1 VKLPSKRGA
10 TVLSDNAARY
20 LGFAF
25 ASAELLFELDA
36 EGRIALS
43 VGAMQKLVGSSH
55 ENLAGKSWTA
65 LFAEDSQA
73 VVTALLESLDTADRR
88 GPVRVE
94 LAAMEGRKL
103 KRFVAFSAC
112 RLPQLAPNISCAISL
127 SGASAQV
134 EAKGPNGL
142 HDHASFTATADA
154 LMANPPGMDLDVAFV
169 EFRGLSRAAT
179 AMGAEAGEA
188 AIRRVAAAVQAESL
202 GGQTAGQLADDRF
215 ALVRPKSEAPDR
227 MLQRLT
233 KAAERA
239 GAPVEVSGATAAMDA
254 APTGESMRALR
265 FALDTFIKEGAGAA
279 GEAFSDV
286 LANTK
291 EQAKAFSRT
300 VNERRFRLFYQPIVD
315 LKTLDLH
322 HFEALARLQ
331 NPAEESPAAAIRLAE
346 ELEIIHELD
355 MAVVDLCVRRL
366 VAPNNGRLKLAA
378 NLSARSLAR
387 EGYIPALLKKV
398 QAQPG
403 LSDRLIFEITE
414 SAEIQDLEAANKQIQ
429 ALRSRGFTVCLDD
442 FGAGAA
448 ALSYLRS
455 LAVDTVKIDGQYV
468 KDIAASGRA
477 DAVVRH
483 LVELC
488 RELEVTTVAEMVE
501 TDKAAAVL
509 RDIGVDFGQ
518 GYHFGRPAPEP
529 IYAKPAPITAR
540 RMGASESW
548 G

>member
-1 VKLPSKRGA
+1 VDLLPKWGA

-36 EGRIALS
+36 DGRIALS
-43 VGAMQKLVGSSH
+43 IGALQKLLGASH
-55 ENLAGKSWTA
+55 ETVAGKSWSS
-65 LFAEDSQA
+65 LFAPESQP
-73 VVTALLESLDTADRR
+73 VVAALLESLDTADRR

-112 RLPQLAPNISCAISL
+112 RLPQLSPNVSCAISL
-127 SGASAQV
+127 GGASVQV

-142 HDHASFTATADA
+142 HDQASFMAAADG
-154 LMANPPGMDLDVAFV
+154 LMANPTGIDLDVAFV
-169 EFRGLSRAAT
+169 EFRGLSQAAT
-179 AMGAEAGEA
+179 AMGPEAGQA
-188 AIRRVAAAVQAESL
+188 AIKRVAAAVQAESL
-202 GGQTAGQLADDRF
+202 GGQAAGQLADDRF

-233 KAAERA
+233 RAAERA
-239 GAPVEVSGATAAMDA
+239 GAPVEVSGSNASLDA

-265 FALDTFIKEGAGAA
+265 FALDSFIKDGAGAA

-286 LANTK
+286 LANT
-291 EQAKAFSRT
+291 QAQARAFSRT
-300 VNERRFRLFYQPIVD
+300 VSERRFRLFYQPIID
-315 LKTLDLH
+315 LKTMELH
-322 HFEALARLQ
+322 HFETLARLQ
-331 NPAEESPAAAIRLAE
+331 NPVEESPAEAIRLAE
-346 ELEIIHELD
+346 ELELIHELD
-355 MAVVDLCVRRL
+355 MAVVDLCIRRL
-366 VAPNNGRLKLAA
+366 TAPNNGRLKLAS

-387 EGYIPALLKKV
+387 PEFIPTLLKKA
-398 QAQPG
+398 QAHPG
-403 LSDRLIFEITE
+403 IADRLIFEITE
-414 SAEIQDLEAANKQIQ
+414 SAEIQDLEAANRQIQ
-429 ALRSRGFTVCLDD
+429 ALRTRGFTVCLDD

-468 KDIAASGRA
+468 RDIATAGRA

-501 TDKAAAVL
+501 TEKAAAVL
-509 RDIGVDFGQ
+509 RDIGVDYGQ
-518 GYHFGRPAPEP
+518 GYYFGRPAPEP
-529 IYAKPAPITAR
+529 IYAKPAPAVAR
-540 RMGASESW
+540 RMGATEGW
-548 G
+548 R